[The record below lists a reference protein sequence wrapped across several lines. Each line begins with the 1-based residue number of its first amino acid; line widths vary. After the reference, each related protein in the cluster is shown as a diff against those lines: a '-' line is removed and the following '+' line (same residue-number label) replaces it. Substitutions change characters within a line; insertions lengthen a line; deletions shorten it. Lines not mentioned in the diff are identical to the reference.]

1 MVLVLRL
8 DQKEKEK
15 EKEKEIYPQE
25 LLWKNATLFS
35 SNTLISK
42 GINCQLIIL
51 YIFIRFVQRSYTKS
65 NLSILFH

>member
-8 DQKEKEK
+8 DQKDKEK
-15 EKEKEIYPQE
+15 KKEIYPQE